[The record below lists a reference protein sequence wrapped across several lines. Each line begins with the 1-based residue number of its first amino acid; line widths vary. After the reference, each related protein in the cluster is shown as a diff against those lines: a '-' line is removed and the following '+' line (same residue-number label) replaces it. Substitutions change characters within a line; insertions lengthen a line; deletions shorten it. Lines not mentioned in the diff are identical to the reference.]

1 MTDAAILKP
10 ADVAKGQLD
19 AYNAQDLDAF
29 CAFYADDVVIADF
42 NGPVTQ
48 SGLAALRE
56 RYAKLF
62 AEFPQNR
69 VELAG
74 RMVIGDRVIDHE
86 RVFRSAGA
94 APFEVAVVY
103 TIAQGKIA
111 RADFVK

>member
-1 MTDAAILKP
+1 MTEGFTLTP
-10 ADVAKGQLD
+10 LDVAQGQLD
-19 AYNAQDLDAF
+19 AYNAQDVDAF
-29 CAFYADDVVIADF
+29 CGFYADDIVSADL
-42 NGPVTQ
+42 NGDVSTR
-48 SGLAALRE
+48 GMAAFRE

-74 RMVIGDRVIDHE
+74 RIVIGDRVIDHE
-86 RVFRSAGA
+86 RVFRSPDA
-94 APFEVAVVY
+94 APFEVAVIY

>member
-1 MTDAAILKP
+1 MSDAAILKP
-10 ADVAKGQLD
+10 ADVAQGQLD

-29 CAFYADDVVIADF
+29 CAFYADDVVIADL
-42 NGPVTQ
+42 NGPMTEQ
-48 SGLAALRE
+48 GAAGLRA

-62 AEFPQNR
+62 ADRPQNR
-69 VELAG
+69 VELVG

-86 RVFRSAGA
+86 RVFRSPEA

>member
-1 MTDAAILKP
+1 VTEAAALTP
-10 ADVAKGQLD
+10 VDVAQGQFE

-29 CAFYADDVVIADF
+29 CAFYAPDVVIADL

-48 SGLAALRE
+48 TGLAAFRE
-56 RYAKLF
+56 RYAKMF

-86 RVFRSAGA
+86 RVFRSPDA
-94 APFEVAVVY
+94 APFEVAVIY
-103 TIAQGKIA
+103 SIAQGKIV